1 MQLNC
6 ASDLTPRRWSYMTE
20 GLDKLPLKI
29 GVILN
34 SPVTAYLMNTSYIT
48 LQVCQPLTNWTASF
62 LRTGAKS
69 RAGYKKLKS
78 GLFDF
83 RKKKTIFGKNRDPC

>member
-1 MQLNC
+1 ML
-6 ASDLTPRRWSYMTE
+6 AHLKMITYWLERYMTE

-34 SPVTAYLMNTSYIT
+34 SPVPVHLMNKSYIT
-48 LQVCQPLTNWTASF
+48 LSVRQPLTYRTASF

-69 RAGYKKLKS
+69 RAGYRKLKS
-78 GLFDF
+78 QIIDF
-83 RKKKTIFGKNRDPC
+83 RKKKKDVWKK